1 MGPQLGITSNILGR
15 DGIYKIGGFCHS
27 GEEFINFNTGEIV
40 NGNTSVYFSINQEI
54 TDTFNTWWRLGY
66 SPDKEKNI
74 VGVIKEVYDKT
85 GEQYDWMNAL
95 CISEVDMSMTF
106 EFSESLR
113 EHWKRQRDEIK
124 EETINYDK

>member
-1 MGPQLGITSNILGR
+1 MIKMTILFALIGTNPA
-15 DGIYKIGGFCHS
+15 IKTNTMIAHIETPYKTHAAC
-27 GEEFINFNTGEIV
+27 
-40 NGNTSVYFSINQEI
+40 
-54 TDTFNTWWRLGY
+54 LK
-66 SPDKEKNI
+66 DKEKNI

>member
-1 MGPQLGITSNILGR
+1 MIKMTILFALLGTNPAIKANTMIAH
-15 DGIYKIGGFCHS
+15 IETPYKTHAAC
-27 GEEFINFNTGEIV
+27 
-40 NGNTSVYFSINQEI
+40 
-54 TDTFNTWWRLGY
+54 WK
-66 SPDKEKNI
+66 DKEKNI